1 MTCPTAPPGAAN
13 MDQAAHFP
21 TRRSIAV
28 HPGTPQAITG
38 LSRFCAL
45 IGNRA
50 QLVFHVQGRAVDPL
64 AINCECMP
72 GFARAL

>member
-1 MTCPTAPPGAAN
+1 MTVQLRRPVLPIWIRRRTFRP
-13 MDQAAHFP
+13 
-21 TRRSIAV
+21 RSIAV
-28 HPGTPQAITG
+28 HPGMPQGITG

-50 QLVFHVQGRAVDPL
+50 QLVFHVQGRVVDPL